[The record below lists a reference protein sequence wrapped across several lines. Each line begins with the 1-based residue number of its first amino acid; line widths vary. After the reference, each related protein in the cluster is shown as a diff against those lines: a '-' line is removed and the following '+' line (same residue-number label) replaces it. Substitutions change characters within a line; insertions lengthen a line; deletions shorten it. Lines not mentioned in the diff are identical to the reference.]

1 MKLGKYKSLDSQN
14 MRDFF
19 TKYIAALE
27 IPIIDYVA
35 IGVQDSIHGTSTS
48 LMSRADWQETFVNHN
63 FAEHDPVRKA
73 SFNTKSRNFSFDQ
86 IDYCDSMGKE
96 VMRQRRLH
104 YIENGIVL
112 MRKNLGCNFMLT
124 LATGFKNFNTQ
135 KFYCDHQPAI
145 KKMFDDL
152 ICLVS
157 PSTQE
162 FQPYILN
169 TSHRDAYAKQ
179 SVPHIQLQHQ
189 K

>member
-1 MKLGKYKSLDSQN
+1 MMKLGKYKSIDSQN
-14 MRDFF
+14 MRDVF
-19 TKYIAALE
+19 TKYISALE

-48 LMSRADWQETFVNHN
+48 LMSRIDWQEAFVALNL
-63 FAEHDPVRKA
+63 AEHDPIRKA
-73 SFNTKSRNFSFDQ
+73 AFNAKAKNFSFDQ

-104 YIENGIVL
+104 YIENGVVL

-135 KFYCDHQPAI
+135 KFYCDHQFAI

-152 ICLVS
+152 VNLVS
-157 PSTQE
+157 PDTQE
-162 FQPYILN
+162 FQPYIIN
-169 TSHRDAYAKQ
+169 PSHRDVYAK
-179 SVPHIQLQHQ
+179 
-189 K
+189 